1 MSRIRSTGDAVVGAA
16 VSGLPVVLV
25 LASVAWA
32 ADLYRL
38 FGLILF
44 LEQFVAG
51 ILACAL
57 LLVFLIYPLRRGAE
71 QVRTPWYDLL
81 AGIAGFVAAG
91 YIAIRFP
98 ALGEQMFYRP
108 LDGIVAGAIVL
119 VLTLEG
125 LRRTVG
131 WVLFFVVIGF
141 VAYGLFGSF
150 LPAPLTGRT
159 LAPDLLAYYLA
170 YDANG
175 ILGTPIIVISTVVIA
190 FILFGYVLTATGGSS
205 FFTDISQAVMGRYRG
220 GSAKI
225 AVTASGLF
233 GSISGSA
240 VSNVA
245 STGVITI
252 PMMRKAGYTPTH
264 AAAIEAVASTGGQ
277 LMPPVM
283 GSVAFLIAEFL
294 QVSYADVVI
303 AALLPALLYYA
314 ALFIAADLEAG
325 RMGDVGL
332 SASQIPSKLAV
343 LRHGWHFIL
352 SFVVLIFA
360 LFARN
365 ERPETAALFAIVTV
379 LTTALAFGH
388 HGKRP
393 SLNDIAVALRMTG
406 LAALDVVM
414 ICTAAGMVIGVLA
427 VSGLGFSLTLLLVQ
441 IASESLALLLVLS
454 ALVCI
459 VLGMGMPTVG
469 VYVLLAALVA
479 PAMVK
484 IGIEPMAAHLFV
496 LYFGMMS
503 MITPP
508 VAMAAF
514 AAASIA
520 KADPMR
526 VGLVSMRLGWIA
538 YVIPFLFVLSP
549 TLILIGDIEAVAL
562 AAVTA
567 AGGVWLASIAMAG
580 YGAGALN
587 GVERTL
593 FGTAGL
599 MMLTPAGL
607 FDGAIYLDLAGI
619 VAGLLLL
626 IREFYFK
633 RNRAEA
639 AKSPPQ
645 KQSVNDQTARP

>member
-1 MSRIRSTGDAVVGAA
+1 MSRIRSAGDSVVGAA
-16 VSGLPVVLV
+16 VSILPVVLV

-51 ILACAL
+51 ILGCAL
-57 LLVFLIYPLRRGAE
+57 LLVFLIYPRRRGE
-71 QVRTPWYDLL
+71 QQARPPWYDSL
-81 AGIAGFVAAG
+81 AGLAGFLAAG
-91 YIAIRFP
+91 YIAFRFP

-108 LDGIVAGAIVL
+108 LDGIVAGAVVL

-131 WVLFFVVIGF
+131 WVIFFVVIGF
-141 VAYGLFGSF
+141 VAYGLVGNF
-150 LPAPLTGRT
+150 LPAPLTGRP

-190 FILFGYVLTATGGSS
+190 FILFGSVLTVTGGSS

-220 GSAKI
+220 ASAKI

-252 PMMRKAGYTPTH
+252 PMMRKAGYTPTQ

-294 QVSYADVVI
+294 QVNYSDVVL
-303 AALLPALLYYA
+303 AALLPALLYYV
-314 ALFIAADLEAG
+314 ALFIATDLEAA
-325 RMGDVGL
+325 RRGDVGL
-332 SASQIPSKLAV
+332 KADQIPSTLAV

-352 SFVVLIFA
+352 SFAVLIYA

-365 ERPETAALFAIVTV
+365 ERPETAALLATVTV
-379 LTTALAFGH
+379 LVTALAFGH
-388 HGKRP
+388 KGQRP
-393 SLNDIAVALRMTG
+393 SLSDMIAAMRMTG
-406 LAALDVVM
+406 LAALDIIM

-441 IASESLALLLVLS
+441 IASESLAVLLVLS

-479 PAMVK
+479 PAMVEV
-484 IGIEPMAAHLFV
+484 GVEPMSAHLFV

-526 VGLVSMRLGWIA
+526 VGFVSVRFGWIA

-549 TLILIGDIEAVAL
+549 TLILIGEAEAVAF
-562 AAVTA
+562 AVVTA
-567 AGGVWLASIAMAG
+567 LGGVWLASIAMAG
-580 YGAGALN
+580 YGAAELN
-587 GVERTL
+587 RFERAL
-593 FGTAGL
+593 FGLAGL

-607 FDGAIYLDLAGI
+607 FEGAIYLDIVGI
-619 VAGLLLL
+619 GVGVLLVA
-626 IREFYFK
+626 REFYFK
-633 RNRAEA
+633 RSRSAAAE
-639 AKSPPQ
+639 PPPTLER
-645 KQSVNDQTARP
+645 SARD